1 MAIATPVRIVFRD
14 MEPSEAV
21 RQVVEKK
28 LEKLGHLA
36 RIVGGEV
43 AIEAPHRQHQ
53 QGTHFRV
60 RIDLQVPGGELV
72 YGRDPGDDGAHEDAY
87 VAIRDAFDGITRQL
101 QQHKDIRRGRTK
113 THRDPQADKMDQDVR
128 FPARV
133 TRH

>member
-28 LEKLGHLA
+28 LAKLGEKA

-43 AIEAPHRQHQ
+43 AIEAPHRQHH

-60 RIDLQVPGGELV
+60 RVDLQVPGEEIV
-72 YGRDPGDDGAHEDAY
+72 YGRDPGDDGGHEDVY
-87 VAIRDAFDGITRQL
+87 VAIRDAFAAVTRRITE
-101 QQHKDIRRGRTK
+101 HAKKRRGFVK
-113 THRDPQADKMDQDVR
+113 SHEDPQGMKMDQDVR
-128 FPARV
+128 FPARFNR
-133 TRH
+133 T